1 MVFQSGRRISRK
13 KTHLRKGGSVNKEIK
28 IYFNLINR
36 VNRSVLMKELYDG
49 DLDNIDSYIEE
60 TNQIL
65 YLYDERGYFQQ
76 QQQLSKILNSIVSF
90 KTEQLTNPYKDYNF
104 LLTLTVSND
113 IIENQI
119 NLYWEELR
127 AEYVVLNDNDDY
139 FFDTKFETSLP
150 TQSAG
155 KMQEVGKMPE
165 LSKLA
170 INVNFTDR
178 MGNNTL
184 TRKLSGEET
193 QMLKEHVNDLANANT
208 DDFSAISTIDLEQLK
223 IGKHHF
229 VITFTFTNPLP
240 AEQVGL
246 LVMKYIESGREYGL
260 TLEDE
265 IEYIFDSNFDA
276 PVPQELEAYR
286 PVSVPLSVSGS
297 PPTLSSVPSS
307 ASSRKKYYGPFQCE
321 LNAKRNRCVQGTTH
335 DGEHC
340 RLNENNNC
348 ALAIGHQV
356 VHRSKRSD
364 TPSPKK
370 VRSKRAVGESKPNRW
385 IDHIRAYQA
394 THPGM
399 KWQTAMQESRPSYN
413 KKQ

>member
-13 KTHLRKGGSVNKEIK
+13 KTNLRKGGSVNKEIK
-28 IYFNLINR
+28 IYFNLKNR
-36 VNRSVLMKELYDG
+36 VNRSVLTKELYDG
-49 DLDNIDSYIEE
+49 DLDDIDSYIEE

-65 YLYDERGYFQQ
+65 HLYDERGYYQQ

-90 KTEQLTNPYKDYNF
+90 KTEQLTNPYKDYHF

-113 IIENQI
+113 IVENQI
-119 NLYWEELR
+119 NVYWEELR
-127 AEYVVLNDNDDY
+127 AEYVVFSNELGDY

-155 KMQEVGKMPE
+155 KMPE
-165 LSKLA
+165 LGKLV

-208 DDFSAISTIDLEQLK
+208 DDFSAISNIDLEQLK

-229 VITFTFTNPLP
+229 VITFTFTNPLQ

-265 IEYIFDSNFDA
+265 IEYIFDSDFSA
-276 PVPQELEAYR
+276 PVPKELE
-286 PVSVPLSVSGS
+286 
-297 PPTLSSVPSS
+297 SSVPAPSS
-307 ASSRKKYYGPFQCE
+307 VASSVSSRQKHYGPFRCE
-321 LNAKRNRCVQGTTH
+321 LNAKGNRCVHGRTKN
-335 DGEHC
+335 DGVNC

-348 ALAIGHQV
+348 ALALGHEV
-356 VHRSKRSD
+356 VHRSKRTN

-370 VRSKRAVGESKPNRW
+370 VRSKRIVGESKPNAW
-385 IDHIRAYQA
+385 IEHIRSYQA

-399 KWQTAMQESRPSYN
+399 KWQTAMKESRPSYN
-413 KKQ
+413 KK